1 MKRRFTLLELV
12 VVIAIIA
19 LSTAFAVATL
29 RGESD
34 AQKLENVSVGLEEY
48 FARVRYRA
56 TEEGETWEVYFNAD
70 GRSFAACR
78 RMSAAEHETRQLD
91 GEAPP
96 PVLSWNVPESVTV
109 TGEEKD
115 VDNKV
120 ETVEKRISIV
130 EQRRQD
136 EEDANSDYVP
146 DGVRM
151 FYFYPDGF
159 VGGTH
164 RLEMKCGELTRTLEV
179 SPLTGQLIEVKPEE
193 SAK

>member
-1 MKRRFTLLELV
+1 MKRRFTLIELV
-12 VVIAIIA
+12 VVIAIVA

-34 AQKLENVSVGLEEY
+34 AQKLENVAVSLEEF

-70 GRSFAACR
+70 GRTMTACR
-78 RMSAAEHETRQLD
+78 RMSAAEHEALQLD

-96 PVLSWNVPESVTV
+96 PVLSWNFPESVTV

-115 VDNKV
+115 ADTKV
-120 ETVEKRISIV
+120 ETVEKRVSIV

-136 EEDANSDYVP
+136 EDEANAEYIP
-146 DGVRM
+146 EGERM

-164 RLEMKCGELTRTLEV
+164 RLELKCGELARTLEI
-179 SPLTGQLIEVKPEE
+179 STLTGQLIEVKPEE
-193 SAK
+193 TTK

>member
-34 AQKLENVSVGLEEY
+34 AQKLENASVGMEEY
-48 FARVRYRA
+48 FSRVRYRA
-56 TEEGETWEVYFNAD
+56 TEEGETWEVYFDAD
-70 GRSFAACR
+70 ARSFAACR
-78 RMSAAEHETRQLD
+78 RMSFSEHEAQQLD
-91 GEAPP
+91 GDAPP
-96 PVLSWNVPESVTV
+96 PVLRWSFPEAVTV

-115 VDNKV
+115 AGNKV
-120 ETVEKRISIV
+120 ETVEGRVSIV

-136 EEDANSDYVP
+136 EEEANAEYVP
-146 DGVRM
+146 EGIRM

-159 VGGTH
+159 VGGSH
-164 RLEMKCGELTRTLEV
+164 RLEIKCGELTRTLEV
-179 SPLTGQLIEVKPEE
+179 SPLTGRLIEVKPED
-193 SAK
+193 AK

>member
-19 LSTAFAVATL
+19 LSTTFAVATL

-34 AQKLENVSVGLEEY
+34 VQKLENVSVGLEEY

-70 GRSFAACR
+70 THSFAACR
-78 RMSAAEHETRQLD
+78 RMTAAEHEALTLD

-96 PVLSWNVPESVTV
+96 PVLNCSFPESVTV

-115 VDNKV
+115 AENKV
-120 ETVEKRISIV
+120 ETVEKRVSIV

-136 EEDANSDYVP
+136 EEEANAEYIP
-146 DGVRM
+146 EGVRM

-159 VGGTH
+159 VGGGH
-164 RLEMKCGELTRTLEV
+164 RLEIKCGDLTRTLEV
-179 SPLTGQLIEVKPEE
+179 SSLTGRLIEVKPEE
-193 SAK
+193 TK

>member
-19 LSTAFAVATL
+19 LSTSFAVATL

-34 AQKLENVSVGLEEY
+34 AGKLESFSVGLEEY

-56 TEEGETWEVYFNAD
+56 TEEGATWEMYFNAD

-78 RMSAAEHETRQLD
+78 RMTAADHEAQQLD

-96 PVLSWNVPESVTV
+96 PVLSWSFPEHVSVA
-109 TGEEKD
+109 GAEKD
-115 VDNKV
+115 AENKV
-120 ETVEKRISIV
+120 ETVEKRVSVV

-136 EEDANSDYVP
+136 EDDANADYVP
-146 DGVRM
+146 EGVRM

-159 VGGTH
+159 VGGSH
-164 RLEMKCGELTRTLEV
+164 RLEIKCGDLSRTLEV
-179 SPLTGQLIEVKPEE
+179 SALTGRLIEIKPED
-193 SAK
+193 AK